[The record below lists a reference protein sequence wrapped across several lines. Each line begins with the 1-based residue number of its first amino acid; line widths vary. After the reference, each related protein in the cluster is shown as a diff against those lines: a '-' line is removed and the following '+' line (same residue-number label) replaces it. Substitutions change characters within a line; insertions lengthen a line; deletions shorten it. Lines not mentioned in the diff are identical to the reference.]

1 MYLKSI
7 EVQGFKSFGNKMV
20 LEFHD
25 GITGIVGP
33 NGSGKSNVADA
44 VRWVLGEQSAKQLRG
59 NKMEDVIFSGT
70 ETRKPLGFAYVA
82 ITLDNSTH
90 ELNIDYDEVKI
101 ARRVFRSGESEYQIN
116 GNNCRLRDVQE
127 LLLDTGIG
135 KEGYS
140 IIGQGQIEKILSGK
154 PEERRELFDEAA
166 GIVKFKKRKLAAQK
180 NLEAEKQNLCRVTDI
195 LSEIEKQI
203 GPLERQS
210 KVAKQYLSYRD
221 ELKKYDVNMFLLEHD
236 RIIEE
241 KKKLE
246 EKNAIALSDLDS
258 TKDSYDLA
266 KVEYEKLEEVIE
278 EINTQTDE
286 IKTRLSELKILKEQ
300 KDGQIKVLNEQI
312 IASKQSDEHLQSRLT
327 SINDEV
333 VSKEKQVN
341 DIVDKKKEAT
351 LQIKNL
357 KKEEE
362 EIELGLKST
371 DRDIAEVNQ
380 RIEGLKGEIFELLSE
395 NSNIKSKMQRY
406 EAILEQ
412 NNLKK
417 IALTQRLLKN
427 KKDQDDCNERLQ
439 QHKLQI
445 EKLSEQLIQ
454 LEQQQNELHEKVHVV
469 SKELVETHK
478 SLDDKKQGYHKEKSR
493 LEYLTNITERYEGYG
508 NSIRKIMEQ
517 KNQFPGIHGVV
528 ADIIKVQKKYE
539 IAVETALGGSIQNI
553 VTDNETTAKQLIEL
567 LKKNHYGRA
576 TFLPLTSIKIKN
588 QFTNEKVLKEP
599 GVIGMASTLVETDEM
614 YKKVLESLLGRI
626 VVVDHIDH
634 AIELQKKYQ
643 YSLRIVTIEGDM
655 MNPGGSMSGGAYKN
669 SSNLL
674 GRRREMEEIRDS
686 ITSLEGKISDLQS
699 ILSEKEAKKEELEAK
714 LLQTENQIHETN
726 LSLNTEKLTLN
737 QSKVDLKNVEHD
749 FADIQLENTEIE
761 KQAKELNENL
771 TNLQSELEK
780 NLLSS
785 EENDK
790 IILELQANVEEKRK
804 DYSDVTSKLSE
815 LKISLS
821 NQEQTIEFHMENMF
835 RVKEE
840 LARLVE
846 ERKTTLASIE
856 ECAKTITERE
866 ENILQIKQEIEE
878 SSSQIT
884 TYTEQITLLSAKKED
899 ISFQHK
905 DFFKKREELSARIN
919 ALDKECFRLS
929 SNIEKIDDQLTNIV
943 NYMFEE
949 YEITYSD
956 AVALRSEESYSLSQ
970 IKKLVAEVKANIK
983 NLGDVNVNAIED
995 YKSTMERYEHLKTQ
1009 HDDIVK
1015 AEEVLI
1021 GIIEE
1026 LDTEMRKQF
1035 EEKFSLI
1042 KEQFDKV
1049 FKEMF
1054 GGGKGTLELVEDED
1068 LLEAGIRIN
1077 AQPPGKK
1084 LVNMM
1089 QLSGGEKALTAISLL
1104 FAIQN
1109 LKPSPFC
1116 LLDEIEAA
1124 LDESNVDR
1132 YARYLKKLTDKT
1144 QFIIITHR
1152 RGSMAMA
1159 DRLYGIT
1166 MQEKGVSTLVSVNL
1180 IENQLEK

>member
-7 EVQGFKSFGNKMV
+7 EVQGFKSFANKMV

-70 ETRKPLGFAYVA
+70 EARKPLGFAYVA
-82 ITLDNSTH
+82 ITLDNSSH
-90 ELNIDYDEVKI
+90 DLNIDYDEVKI

-116 GNNCRLRDVQE
+116 GNSCRLRDVQE

-180 NLEAEKQNLCRVTDI
+180 NLEAERQNLYRVTDI

-203 GPLERQS
+203 GPLEKQS
-210 KVAKQYLSYRD
+210 KVAKQYLSYRE
-221 ELKKYDVNMFLLEHD
+221 ELKKYDVNMFLLEHE
-236 RIIEE
+236 RITNE

-246 EKNAIALSDLDS
+246 EKNIIAANDLSS

-266 KVEYEKLEEVIE
+266 KIEYEKLEETIDK
-278 EINTQTDE
+278 INTKTDE
-286 IKTRLSELKILKEQ
+286 VKNRLSELKVLKEQ

-312 IASKQSDEHLQSRLT
+312 IASNQNHEHLKTRLN
-327 SINDEV
+327 SINEEV
-333 VSKEKQVN
+333 AGKEKQVS
-341 DIVDKKKEAT
+341 DILEKRK
-351 LQIKNL
+351 
-357 KKEEE
+357 
-362 EIELGLKST
+362 EIELKIKALQKEEQEIKLGLESANK
-371 DRDIAEVNQ
+371 DITAVNDKM
-380 RIEGLKGEIFELLSE
+380 EALKGEIFDLLSE
-395 NSNIKSKMQRY
+395 NANIKSKMQRY

-417 IALTQRLLKN
+417 ITLNQRLLKN
-427 KKDQDDCNERLQ
+427 KQEEDACKTKLELHNKKIHELGDKLLHLNQKQKETTEKLNTIAKEIHNIYSTLDGLQ
-439 QHKLQI
+439 Q
-445 EKLSEQLIQ
+445 S
-454 LEQQQNELHEKVHVV
+454 
-469 SKELVETHK
+469 
-478 SLDDKKQGYHKEKSR
+478 YHKEQSR

-508 NSIRKIMEQ
+508 NSIRKLMEH
-517 KNQFPGIHGVV
+517 KREFPGIHGVV

-539 IAVETALGGSIQNI
+539 TAVETALGGSIQNI
-553 VTDNETTAKQLIEL
+553 VTDNEETAKKLIEL
-567 LKKNHYGRA
+567 LKKNRYGRA
-576 TFLPLTSIKIKN
+576 TFLPLTSITNKN
-588 QFTNEKVLKEP
+588 QFYNEAALLEP
-599 GVIGMASTLVETDEM
+599 GVIGLASTLVETEET
-614 YKKVLESLLGRI
+614 YKKVVESLLGRI

-634 AIELQKKYQ
+634 AIALQRKYQ
-643 YSLRIVTIEGDM
+643 YSLRIVTIEGDLL
-655 MNPGGSMSGGAYKN
+655 NPGGSMSGGAYKN

-674 GRRREMEEIRDS
+674 GRRREIEEIKKS
-686 ITSLEGKISDLQS
+686 IADLQGKIGEYQN
-699 ILSEKEAKKEELEAK
+699 ILKEHENQKEHLNAE
-714 LLQTENQIHETN
+714 LLQVENSIHETN
-726 LSLNTEKLTLN
+726 LSLNTEKLTMN
-737 QSKVDLKNVEHD
+737 QTKVDIKNVELD
-749 FADIQLENTEIE
+749 LKDIKAENDEIE
-761 KQAKELNENL
+761 KQAKELKENL
-771 TNLQSELEK
+771 ELLQTELEK
-780 NLLSS
+780 NTSKS
-785 EENDK
+785 EMNDAE
-790 IILELQANVEEKRK
+790 IARLQEEVEEKRR
-804 DYSDVTSKLSE
+804 DHNDVTSKLSE
-815 LKISLS
+815 IKIALS
-821 NQEQTIEFHMENMF
+821 NQEQTIEFHTENMF

-840 LARLVE
+840 LARLLE
-846 ERKTTLASIE
+846 EKKTTLLSIE
-856 ECAKTITERE
+856 ECLKTKEERE
-866 ENILQIKQEIEE
+866 HTIETIQKEIEE
-878 SSSQIT
+878 SSVNIEECK
-884 TYTEQITLLSAKKED
+884 EQIESLSAKKEE
-899 ISFQHK
+899 ITTQHK
-905 DFFKKREELSARIN
+905 DFFHKREELAARIN
-919 ALDKECFRLS
+919 ALDKECYRLT
-929 SNIEKIDDQLTNIV
+929 SNIEKFEDQLTTLV

-956 AVALRSEESYSLSQ
+956 ALSLRSEENYSLSQ
-970 IKKLVAEVKANIK
+970 LKKMIAEVKANIK
-983 NLGDVNVNAIED
+983 SLGDVNVNAIED
-995 YKSTMERYEHLKTQ
+995 YKNTMERYELLKTQ

-1015 AEEVLI
+1015 AEEVLL

-1035 EEKFSLI
+1035 EEKFALI
-1042 KEQFDKV
+1042 QAQFDKV

-1084 LVNMM
+1084 LQNMM

-1124 LDESNVDR
+1124 LDESNVER

>member
-7 EVQGFKSFGNKMV
+7 EVQGFKSFANKMV

-70 ETRKPLGFAYVA
+70 EARKPLGFAYVA

-90 ELNIDYDEVKI
+90 DLNIDYDEVKI

-116 GNNCRLRDVQE
+116 GNSCRLRDVQE

-154 PEERRELFDEAA
+154 PEDRRELFDEAA

-180 NLEAEKQNLCRVTDI
+180 NLDAERQNLYRVDDI
-195 LSEIEKQI
+195 LAEIEKQI
-203 GPLERQS
+203 GPLEKQS
-210 KVAKQYLSYRD
+210 TVAKQYLSYRD
-221 ELKKYDVNMFLLEHD
+221 ELKSYDVNMFLLEHD
-236 RIIEE
+236 RIESE
-241 KKKLE
+241 KKQLE
-246 EKNAIALSDLDS
+246 EKNAIALGDLSS

-266 KVEYEKLEEVIE
+266 RLEYEKLEEVLE
-278 EINTQTDE
+278 SVNKEADE
-286 IKTRLSELKILKEQ
+286 VKSHLSELKVLKEQ
-300 KDGQIKVLNEQI
+300 KDGQVKVLNEQI
-312 IASKQSDEHLQSRLT
+312 IASRQSKDHLEARLT
-327 SINDEV
+327 SINEEV
-333 VSKEKQVN
+333 TSKEKQVN
-341 DIVDKKKEAT
+341 DILEKRKEANQ
-351 LQIKNL
+351 QIRDL
-357 KKEEE
+357 KHQEE
-362 EIELGLKST
+362 EIEQGLKDT
-371 DRDIAEVNQ
+371 DEGITKVNQ
-380 RIEGLKGEIFELLSE
+380 QIEDLKAEIFDLLSE

-412 NNLKK
+412 NSLKK
-417 IALTQRLLKN
+417 IALNQRLLKN
-427 KKDQDDCNERLQ
+427 KKDEDENQAKLNQHNSQIQILSNTLIELADKEKSLQ
-439 QHKLQI
+439 SK
-445 EKLSEQLIQ
+445 IQ
-454 LEQQQNELHEKVHVV
+454 AITTEIAEARKTLDGQQQN
-469 SKELVETHK
+469 
-478 SLDDKKQGYHKEKSR
+478 YHKEKSR

-517 KNQFPGIHGVV
+517 KQRFPGIHGVV

-539 IAVETALGGSIQNI
+539 TAVETALGGSIQNI
-553 VTDNETTAKQLIEL
+553 VTDNEDTAKQLIQL
-567 LKKNHYGRA
+567 LKTNHYGRA
-576 TFLPLTSIKIKN
+576 TFLPLTSISNKS
-588 QFTNEKVLKEP
+588 QFYNEKALNEP
-599 GVIGMASTLVETDEM
+599 GVIGLASTLVDTEAT
-614 YKKVLESLLGRI
+614 YKKVVESLLGRI
-626 VVVDHIDH
+626 VVVDNIDN
-634 AIELQKKYQ
+634 AIALQRKFQ

-669 SSNLL
+669 ASNLL
-674 GRRREMEEIRDS
+674 GRRREIEEIKSSIKKLEDRIASIQGKLSEEEETKGQWENELITVEDS
-686 ITSLEGKISDLQS
+686 IHQS
-699 ILSEKEAKKEELEAK
+699 
-714 LLQTENQIHETN
+714 N
-726 LSLNTEKLTLN
+726 LSLNTERLTMN
-737 QSKVDLKNVEHD
+737 QTRVDLKNVEHD
-749 FADIQLENTEIE
+749 LADIQAENAEID
-761 KQAKELNENL
+761 KQAKELNENIGQ
-771 TNLQSELEK
+771 LQTELEK
-780 NLLSS
+780 NQKKSS
-785 EENDK
+785 DNDVS
-790 IILELQANVEEKRK
+790 IARLQGEVEEKRK
-804 DYSDVTSKLSE
+804 DHSDVAQKLSE
-815 LKISLS
+815 LKIALS
-821 NQEQTIEFHMENMF
+821 NQEQTIEFHTENMF

-840 LARLVE
+840 LARLIE
-846 ERKTTLASIE
+846 ERKSAIVSIE
-856 ECAKTITERE
+856 ECAKTMKERE
-866 ENILQIKQEIEE
+866 DTIANVKNDIANSDSQIEE
-878 SSSQIT
+878 CNTSIAK
-884 TYTEQITLLSAKKED
+884 LSAKREE
-899 ISFQHK
+899 IGTQHK
-905 DFFKKREELSARIN
+905 EFFNRREELSSRIN
-919 ALDKECFRLS
+919 SLDKECFRLT
-929 SNIEKIDDQLTNIV
+929 SNIEKIEDQLTNIV

-956 AVALRSEESYSLSQ
+956 AISLRSEEEYSLSQ
-970 IKKLVAEVKANIK
+970 IKRMITQVKANIK

-995 YKSTMERYEHLKTQ
+995 YKNTKDRYELLKTQ

-1015 AEEVLI
+1015 AEEVLLN
-1021 GIIEE
+1021 IIEE

-1035 EEKFSLI
+1035 EEKFALI

-1084 LVNMM
+1084 LQNMM

-1132 YARYLKKLTDKT
+1132 YAKYLRKLSGRT

-1152 RGSMAMA
+1152 RGSMAMT

>member
-70 ETRKPLGFAYVA
+70 EARKPLGFAYVA
-82 ITLDNSTH
+82 ITLDNSSH
-90 ELNIDYDEVKI
+90 ELNIDYDQVTI

-116 GNNCRLRDVQE
+116 GNNCRLKDVQE

-154 PEERRELFDEAA
+154 PEDRRELFDEAA

-180 NLEAEKQNLCRVTDI
+180 NLEAERQNLYRVNDI

-221 ELKKYDVNMFLLEHD
+221 ELKTYDVNMFLLEHD
-236 RIIEE
+236 RIVDE

-246 EKNAIALSDLDS
+246 EKNAIALGDLSS
-258 TKDSYDLA
+258 TRDSYDLA
-266 KVEYEKLEEVIE
+266 KIEYEKLEEVIE
-278 EINTQTDE
+278 EINSETDV
-286 IKTRLSELKILKEQ
+286 IKNHLSEQKILKEQ
-300 KDGQIKVLNEQI
+300 KDGQVKVLKEQI
-312 IASKQSDEHLQSRLT
+312 ISSEQNNNHLQQRLS
-327 SINDEV
+327 SIDAEIA
-333 VSKEKQVN
+333 SKEKQVN
-341 DIVDKKKEAT
+341 DILEKKKEAS
-351 LQIKNL
+351 LQIKEL
-357 KKEEE
+357 KQQED
-362 EIELGLKST
+362 EIQQGLKST
-371 DRDIAEVNQ
+371 DEDINAVNQ
-380 RIEGLKGEIFELLSE
+380 RIEDLKGEIFELLSE

-412 NNLKK
+412 NALKK
-417 IALTQRLLKN
+417 IALNQRLLKN
-427 KKDQDDCNERLQ
+427 KKDQDEANERLD
-439 QHKLQI
+439 QHSAQI
-445 EKLSEQLIQ
+445 LALKEQ
-454 LEQQQNELHEKVHVV
+454 LEQLNVKQQQVHDTLNVV
-469 SKELVETHK
+469 SKEIISIRK
-478 SLDDKKQGYHKEKSR
+478 NLDEKKQGYHKEKSR
-493 LEYLTNITERYEGYG
+493 LDYLTNVTERYEGYG
-508 NSIRKIMEQ
+508 NSIRKIMENKQ
-517 KNQFPGIHGVV
+517 KFPGIHGVV

-539 IAVETALGGSIQNI
+539 TAVETALGGSIQNI
-553 VTDNETTAKQLIEL
+553 VTDNEETAKQLIEL

-576 TFLPLTSIKIKN
+576 TFLPLTSINNKN
-588 QFTNEKVLKEP
+588 QFQNEKVLTET
-599 GVIGMASTLVETDEM
+599 GVIGMASTLVETEDA
-614 YKKVLESLLGRI
+614 YKKVVESLLGRI

-634 AIELQKKYQ
+634 AIALQKKYQ
-643 YSLRIVTIEGDM
+643 YSLRIVTIEGDLL
-655 MNPGGSMSGGAYKN
+655 NPGGSMSGGAYKN

-674 GRRREMEEIRDS
+674 GRRREIEEIRES
-686 ITSLEGKISDLQS
+686 ITVLEGKINEIQS
-699 ILSEKEAKKEELEAK
+699 LLTQKEGEKETLEAN
-714 LLQTENQIHETN
+714 LVQNENQIHEAN
-726 LSLNTEKLTLN
+726 LSLNTERLTLN
-737 QSKVDLKNVEHD
+737 QAKVDLKNVEHD
-749 FADIQLENTEIE
+749 FNDIQTENAEIE
-761 KQAKELNENL
+761 KQAQELNDHL
-771 TNLQSELEK
+771 LALQTELEQ
-780 NLLSS
+780 NLKKS

-790 IILELQANVEEKRK
+790 IIASLQSEVEEKRK
-804 DYSDVTSKLSE
+804 DHSDVISKLSE
-815 LKISLS
+815 LKIALS

-846 ERKTTLASIE
+846 EKKTTNVSIE
-856 ECAKTITERE
+856 ECVKTKTDRE
-866 ENILQIKQEIEE
+866 QSIVTIQAEIEE
-878 SSSQIT
+878 SSVKIT
-884 TYTEQITLLSAKKED
+884 TYESDLTKLSIKREE
-899 ISFQHK
+899 ISSQHK

-919 ALDKECFRLS
+919 ALDKECFRLT
-929 SNIEKIDDQLTNIV
+929 SNIEKIEDQLTNIV

-949 YEITYSD
+949 YEITYTD
-956 AVALRSEESYSLSQ
+956 AISLRSEETYSLSQ
-970 IKKLVAEVKANIK
+970 IKKLISEVKANIK
-983 NLGDVNVNAIED
+983 SLGDVNVNAIEE
-995 YKSTMERYEHLKTQ
+995 YKSTQERYQLLKTQ

-1015 AEEVLI
+1015 AEEVLLE
-1021 GIIEE
+1021 IIEE

-1035 EEKFSLI
+1035 EEKFTLI

-1180 IENQLEK
+1180 IENQLDK